1 MKHLEQIDFAL
12 TPFVA
17 IWEITRSCDLACR
30 HCRAEAI
37 NWRDP
42 MELSTEEGY
51 DLLDQI
57 NAMGTP
63 IMVLSGGDPIKRDDI
78 FDLVSYGKNLG
89 MRMATIPAATPNLT
103 FDIVKKLK
111 NSGLDQMAMSLDGP
125 EAFVHDAFR
134 GVEGAFDITM
144 QGVKWAHEVNLPLQI
159 NTVFSDFNFDYFDDI
174 AQMVKDLGVVFWEVF
189 FLVPMGRG
197 KVLRQLTPEQ
207 YEILF
212 GKLYDFS
219 NKVDF
224 IVKITEGQQYK
235 RFVLQKE
242 KGKAKLQSRSS
253 HLREKDEFSH
263 GKLHIGRTS
272 RTVNAGNGF
281 IFISHTGDIYPSGF
295 LPVSTGNIREVS
307 LVDTYREHPTFKLLR
322 DYSQLVGKCGI
333 CKYRN
338 VCGGSRSRAYA
349 MTGNLM
355 ETDPLCHY
363 DPEADKP

>member
-17 IWEITRSCDLACR
+17 IWEITLSCDLACR

-219 NKVDF
+219 NEVDF
-224 IVKITEGQQYK
+224 IVKITEGQHYK

-253 HLREKDEFSH
+253 HLSER
-263 GKLHIGRTS
+263 
-272 RTVNAGNGF
+272 
-281 IFISHTGDIYPSGF
+281 
-295 LPVSTGNIREVS
+295 
-307 LVDTYREHPTFKLLR
+307 
-322 DYSQLVGKCGI
+322 
-333 CKYRN
+333 
-338 VCGGSRSRAYA
+338 
-349 MTGNLM
+349 
-355 ETDPLCHY
+355 
-363 DPEADKP
+363 